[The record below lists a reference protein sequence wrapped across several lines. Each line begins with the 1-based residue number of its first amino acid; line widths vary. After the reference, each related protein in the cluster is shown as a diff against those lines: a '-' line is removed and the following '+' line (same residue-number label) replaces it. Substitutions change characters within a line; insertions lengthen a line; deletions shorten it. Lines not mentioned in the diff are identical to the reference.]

1 MRIIRSFNNFKRN
14 KINEELTPMAGE
26 IKGNPDMDEN
36 EIEHEEDTHEEDDIT
51 DYKSDDDMNFDEE
64 ELEGG
69 YSIGDEDIDD
79 DIDAEDVENKIADEQ
94 EMDLDNGDEEEG
106 DEYIGQKLMN
116 ELGDMLDAPVINN
129 SVSYAGKTINFYSE
143 TEKFHVDNKQF
154 DTPQEVYDYLMSE
167 EPSSDDILNKSEV
180 ETEEE
185 SIEES
190 KSYRAKALRRKKK

>member
-14 KINEELTPMAGE
+14 KINEELTPMSGE
-26 IKGNPDMDEN
+26 IESNPNMD
-36 EIEHEEDTHEEDDIT
+36 EIEHEEDDI
-51 DYKSDDDMNFDEE
+51 NFDEE

-69 YSIGDEDIDD
+69 YSIGDDDIDD
-79 DIDAEDVENKIADEQ
+79 DIDSEDIENKIADDQ
-94 EMDLDNGDEEEG
+94 EISLNSEEEEG
-106 DEYIGQKLMN
+106 DEYIGQKLMS
-116 ELGDMLDAPVINN
+116 ELGDMLDAPIINN

-180 ETEEE
+180 EAEEE
-185 SIEES
+185 FVEES
-190 KSYRAKALRRKKK
+190 KSYRAKALRRKKR